1 MANQE
6 KSGES
11 PTADVERN
19 GASADAPQ
27 PGESELRS
35 EAGDPPIEKSAD
47 KASAAGGGMIDHDA
61 YAALQQELEQAL
73 AKGDE
78 NWNQFLRAKAEMEN
92 QRRRFERD
100 LENAHKY
107 GLEKFARELLGVR
120 DSLEMG
126 VAAARE
132 GAADAGKLLEG
143 KELTLKMLSA
153 AFEKF
158 GVKDVNPI
166 GDRFNPDL
174 HEAMA
179 TQPSSEVEPNTVMQV
194 IQKGYLLNDR
204 VIRPAMVIVS
214 RAAEE
219 TGG

>member
-6 KSGES
+6 KSAEPVGAELNDVS
-11 PTADVERN
+11 ADVQ
-19 GASADAPQ
+19 GT
-27 PGESELRS
+27 GESEP
-35 EAGDPPIEKSAD
+35 AGPADESNGDAPIEETH
-47 KASAAGGGMIDHDA
+47 AAGGGLIDHDD
-61 YAALQQELEQAL
+61 YKALQRELEQAL
-73 AKGDE
+73 VRADE

-92 QRRRFERD
+92 LRRRFERD
-100 LENAHKY
+100 LEHAHKY
-107 GLEKFARELLGVR
+107 GLEKFARELLPVR

-126 VAAARE
+126 VMAAQEE
-132 GAADAGKLLEG
+132 GADAAKLLEG
-143 KELTLKMLSA
+143 EELTLKMLSS

-158 GVKDVNPI
+158 GVKEVCPS
-166 GDRFNPDL
+166 GDKFNPEL

-179 TQPSSEVEPNTVMQV
+179 TQPSSECEPNTVMQV
-194 IQKGYLLNDR
+194 VQKGYVVNER